1 MRLQFAV
8 GLLIGL
14 IGSSAWGVDHAG
26 FDALLKKHVDA
37 EGLVDYRALAR
48 DAAALDTYLAQLA
61 EVDLQALP
69 RDAQLAL
76 LMNAYNAFTLRLML
90 DHPDV
95 ASIKDIPED
104 QRWKGVR
111 WKLAGKLVSLDQIEH
126 EIIRPGYDEPRIHF
140 ALVCAAVACP
150 PLRAEAYVAERLDE
164 QLDDQMKFS
173 HAGDRRARWVVYTP
187 GADSIKLT
195 KLYQWYGKDFAP
207 DQAGVL
213 QYLTK
218 YVPGLE
224 PQKIRNVEW
233 LDYDWALNSQ
243 ENRSKLP

>member
-1 MRLQFAV
+1 MRLRMIV
-8 GLLIGL
+8 GLLVGL
-14 IGSSAWGVDHAG
+14 IGSIAWGVDHAR

-37 EGLVDYRALAR
+37 DGLVDYKALAR
-48 DAAALDTYLAQLA
+48 DAADLDAYLAQLA
-61 EVDLQALP
+61 AVDLPALG
-69 RDAQLAL
+69 RDEQLAL

-90 DHPDV
+90 DYPHV

-104 QRWKGVR
+104 QRWKAAR

-126 EIIRPGYDEPRIHF
+126 EMIRPGYDEPRIHF

-150 PLRAEAYVAERLDE
+150 PLRAEAYVADRLDE
-164 QLDDQMKFS
+164 QLDDQMKFT

-187 GADSIKLT
+187 GADSIRLT

-213 QYLTK
+213 RYLAK
-218 YVPGLE
+218 YIPGLE
-224 PQKIRNVEW
+224 PEKIRTVEW
-233 LDYDWALNSQ
+233 LDYDWSLNSQ
-243 ENRSKLP
+243 ENRAKLS